1 MSVGDM
7 ETPLLAVASSDTS
20 NSPLSTSETSWASI
34 LFLLEEREE
43 EDPVI
48 LATVTRDDGLGD
60 SFSLREAHIEGIANY
75 LYFPEL
81 KIKQLL
87 IIEP

>member
-7 ETPLLAVASSDTS
+7 DTPPLAVASSDTS
-20 NSPLSTSETSWASI
+20 NCPSPLSTSETSWASI

-60 SFSLREAHIEGIANY
+60 SFSLREAHVEGIANY

-81 KIKQLL
+81 IIKQLL
-87 IIEP
+87 I